1 MTDAAPPTLT
11 ETQRRRLEVRF
22 GRLAVEA
29 RRLLERLDREAELGV
44 GGRAR
49 RLAEIGAGIRELLV
63 ALDGA
68 ARRLGLSLERPG
80 PDLLR
85 EVGAWA
91 ALSWTRVWDCRPAR
105 LTGGGPLDPRAR
117 APLERSVDQVADRLE
132 KIRRLASGQDDNG

>member
-1 MTDAAPPTLT
+1 MTDAPPELT

-29 RRLLERLDREAELGV
+29 GRLLERVDRDA
-44 GGRAR
+44 GRGDEHRGR
-49 RLAEIGAGIRELLV
+49 RLAEMEAELR
-63 ALDGA
+63 ALLAELDDA
-68 ARRLGLSLERPG
+68 ARNLGLSLQRPG

-91 ALSWTRVWDCRPAR
+91 ALSWARVWDCRPAR

-117 APLERSVDQVADRLE
+117 APLERSVDQVAGRLE
-132 KIRRLASGQDDNG
+132 RIRRIASDESYDG

>member
-1 MTDAAPPTLT
+1 MTDAAPPKLT

-49 RLAEIGAGIRELLV
+49 RLAEIGAEIRGLLV

-91 ALSWTRVWDCRPAR
+91 ALSWTRVWDCRPVR